1 MNELRIMQG
10 QMIDAFQRGW
20 HLRAETLRRQ
30 IITYI
35 NDLNHDPADPV
46 VMRTDEKQ
54 EAEDMYEKDG
64 YHLIR

>member
-1 MNELRIMQG
+1 MNELRIMQN
-10 QMIDAFQRGW
+10 QMIDAFNRGW
-20 HLRAETLRRQ
+20 NLRAETLRRQ
-30 IITYI
+30 IIAYI
-35 NDLNHDPADPV
+35 NDLSHDQVDPV